1 MNALAVRQLRYVYP
15 DGTVALDGVDFELRE
30 GETVA
35 LFGANGSGK
44 TTFVLC
50 LAGLLKPTSGS
61 VTTSEIGLVFQD
73 ADDQLFMPT
82 VIDDVMFGLLNRGM
96 AAEEAERIAIAT
108 LRRVGID
115 DGSRRPPYHLSAGE
129 KRRVAIA
136 GVLAM
141 NPRVLVLDEPTTYL
155 DPRVQAKLY
164 RYLSQQTFQRIGGS
178 KPIAVKTRII
188 AASTADLAAKV
199 REGGFRADLYY
210 ALNVV
215 SIALPPLRERRED
228 IPAMLQMY
236 LKQFSLQYQKPLP
249 SLSPEVMLAFA
260 GYDWPGNILELR
272 NVVERCVILCED
284 DLITMEQLPQ
294 ALQALQPSLE
304 PAPVQARDRG
314 EAMAA
319 SSDGVETAAAAKPLK
334 ASASQSEEQRLIRE
348 ALAKT
353 AGNKSAA
360 AKLLGVSRGT
370 LYNKMKELGLE

>member
-50 LAGLLKPTSGS
+50 LAGLLKPASGF

-82 VIDDVMFGLLNRGM
+82 VLDDVMFGLLNRGM
-96 AAEEAERIAIAT
+96 AAEEAERIALAS

-155 DPRVQAKLY
+155 DPPG
-164 RYLSQQTFQRIGGS
+164 QRELMTI
-178 KPIAVKTRII
+178 
-188 AASTADLAAKV
+188 
-199 REGGFRADLYY
+199 
-210 ALNVV
+210 
-215 SIALPPLRERRED
+215 LR
-228 IPAMLQMY
+228 
-236 LKQFSLQYQKPLP
+236 S
-249 SLSPEVMLAFA
+249 
-260 GYDWPGNILELR
+260 
-272 NVVERCVILCED
+272 
-284 DLITMEQLPQ
+284 LPQ
-294 ALQALQPSLE
+294 AKIIVTHDTE
-304 PAPVQARDRG
+304 F
-314 EAMAA
+314 
-319 SSDGVETAAAAKPLK
+319 
-334 ASASQSEEQRLIRE
+334 ASASATRAVFFQKGRIVGDSSVAEIVEQFNWR
-348 ALAKT
+348 T
-353 AGNKSAA
+353 S
-360 AKLLGVSRGT
+360 
-370 LYNKMKELGLE
+370 